1 MSAFYTFMLHLHSVG
16 RWAMLILLLI
26 ALFNSLTAGQ
36 KLYTKADAKKSLCL
50 MIVSDLMLLI
60 GLYLWFVGP
69 WGLSQIQDAG
79 MGVVMKNNTMRF
91 FAVEHLTAMIIAI
104 ALIHVGKAQGKK
116 DMPDKKK
123 HTRTVIFY
131 AIALVVILASI
142 PWPFREIGAGRGWY

>member
-1 MSAFYTFMLHLHSVG
+1 MGAFYTFMLHLHSVG
-16 RWAMLILLLI
+16 RWVMLILLLV
-26 ALFNSLTAGQ
+26 ALFGSLTAGQ
-36 KLYTKADAKKSLCL
+36 RLYTKADAKKSLFL
-50 MIVSDLMLLI
+50 MITADLMLLI

-79 MGVVMKNNTMRF
+79 MSAVMKNNTMRF
-91 FAVEHLTAMIIAI
+91 FAIEHITAMIIAI

-123 HTRTVIFY
+123 HARTAIFY
-131 AIALVVILASI
+131 ALALVVILASI